1 MLRFFRLLRKKLL
14 DEGHIRKY
22 VWYALGEILLVMIG
36 ILLALQVNNWNEE
49 RKNNRNEAFYLEK
62 IEGSLRS
69 DSLNLVQSINLGNNM
84 LSMIDSADIMMDNP
98 ELFTGDELRNKLFA
112 LVWQNE
118 FEPSRSVFDNLNATG
133 EIKILKDQ
141 TFVDGL
147 YNYYN
152 TGTDIGVKEYARGEI
167 TPYLMRFDEIRYDDF
182 ENLSTGIPE
191 LNNYRLEGKPIE
203 VYVAD
208 PYINNALKIKR
219 VQLINQNASY
229 QRLLQFID
237 AAMHTLKGDNGDA

>member
-1 MLRFFRLLRKKLL
+1 MLSFFRNIRQKLI
-14 DEGHIRKY
+14 EQENVRKY
-22 VWYALGEILLVMIG
+22 LLYALGEILLVMIG

-49 RKNNRNEAFYLEK
+49 RINNRNEAFYLSK
-62 IEGSLRS
+62 IEASLRS
-69 DSLNLVQSINLGNNM
+69 DSLDLIEVINLGNTM
-84 LSMIDSADIMMDNP
+84 ISMIDSADIMMDNP
-98 ELFTGDELRNKLFA
+98 ELFSSVELRNKLFA

-182 ENLSTGIPE
+182 GNLSVAIPE

-203 VYVAD
+203 DYIRD

-219 VQLINQNASY
+219 IQLVNQNASY
-229 QRLLQFID
+229 DRLLQFID
-237 AAMHTLKGDNGDA
+237 NAMNTLKSKQ